1 MSMAR
6 KFHREILL
14 LLVVSALIIFYQ
26 FPHVPVNLARDEVEF
41 ARLALS
47 LEKGVYTPYSTL
59 ATGHSTLYFYIL
71 LLFFKLFGVSKFVLR
86 FPSALFGVLGGVV
99 FYLLMKKV
107 FQKAPPSF
115 VRSYLPIGLAIL
127 FVSMRWYFNF
137 ARFAFEGTFLLF
149 LELVSLY
156 FLFIYREK
164 RKPIFA
170 LWSAIFA
177 GFAFHSYTPGRI
189 FFILPFLWIAL
200 GWGKVRIRVF
210 IISYLMF
217 LLVIFPL
224 FSYLLIRGDSR
235 IDEQSF
241 LTSVELTLKDKTT
254 IFKENIKRVA
264 FMFHI
269 EGDMN
274 GRHNYPQKPAL
285 NIFMGSLFVIGLF
298 IALYRYRKFPNLFF
312 VTYFLLS
319 LGPSLLTH
327 YRENPH
333 MLRTFTA
340 IPSVVYFVGLT
351 LQFILHSI
359 QRMRIRALVLGV
371 LLYML
376 ILSSLYELRAYFL
389 FQKNVFYDS
398 FEVPQDIKTVL
409 KLK

>member
-1 MSMAR
+1 MR
-6 KFHREILL
+6 KFCIETLL
-14 LLVVSALIIFYQ
+14 LLAVSAVVIFYQ
-26 FPHVPVNLARDEVEF
+26 FPRLPVNLARDEVEF

-47 LEKGVYTPYSTL
+47 LEKTGYIPYSSF

-71 LLFFKLFGVSKFVLR
+71 LFFLKLVGISNFALR
-86 FPSALFGVLGGVV
+86 LPSALFGVLGGVV

-107 FQKAPPSF
+107 FQKPPPSF
-115 VRSYLPIGLAIL
+115 VQSYLPIGLAIL

-149 LELVSLY
+149 LELVSIY

-164 RKPIFA
+164 RKPLFA
-170 LWSAIFA
+170 FCSAIFA
-177 GFAFHSYTPGRI
+177 GLAFHSYTPGRI

-224 FSYLLIRGDSR
+224 FSYLSIRGDSR

-264 FMFHI
+264 YMFHV

-285 NIFMGSLFVIGLF
+285 NIFMGLLFIVGLF

-312 VTYFLLS
+312 IAYFLLS

-340 IPSVVYFVGLT
+340 IPSVVYFAGLA
-351 LQFILHSI
+351 LQCILHSI
-359 QRMRIRALVLGV
+359 QRMCVRAFILGI

-376 ILSSLYELRAYFL
+376 ILSSLYELRTYFL

-398 FEVPQDIKTVL
+398 FEVPYSIENAL
-409 KLK
+409 KLE